1 MEELKKMLNRKYPNI
16 NFEHEKHLIDDGVL
30 DSIELVSII
39 AEIEKLYDIS
49 VTIEYIQPI
58 YFQSVEDMW
67 AMIEELL

>member
-1 MEELKKMLNRKYPNI
+1 MEELKKMLKRKYPAI
-16 NFEHEKHLIDDGVL
+16 NFEHEKHLIDDGFL

-49 VTIEYIQPI
+49 VTIEYIQPKN
-58 YFQSVEDMW
+58 FQSVEDMW